1 MRLSYF
7 LLPTVAIAAA
17 IPGLS
22 LNCAPNGTIMSTP
35 KYGTEGA
42 IFTVC
47 AQTSI
52 GGSESAIYDVL
63 LDFPRYHEW
72 NTFVYDVDVPA
83 NVTSAKDVYIGMP
96 MTLYT
101 YGLVPVF
108 NSTSQESI
116 SYLEPNYE
124 TPFVGWLTDVGL
136 GLAGL
141 QAEHISLLRDLGGG
155 MTEYVSWETYY
166 GAGAV
171 VVAALKDKLQTQFEN
186 QGRDLKFRVEGPG
199 A

>member
-1 MRLSYF
+1 MRLSHF
-7 LLPTVAIAAA
+7 QLPATAIAAT

-22 LNCAPNGTIMSTP
+22 LNCPPTGTIMATP
-35 KYGTEGA
+35 KFGTKGA
-42 IFTVC
+42 VFTVC

-52 GGSESAIYDVL
+52 RGSESTLYDVL

-83 NVTSAKDVYIGMP
+83 NVTSAKDVYLDMP
-96 MTLYT
+96 MTLHT
-101 YGLVPVF
+101 YGLIPVL

-116 SYLEPNYE
+116 SYLEQHYQ
-124 TPFVGWLTDVGL
+124 TPFVGWLTDAGI

-166 GAGAV
+166 GAGAL
-171 VVAALKDKLQTQFEN
+171 VVASLKDRLQTQFEN
-186 QGRDLKFRVEGPG
+186 QGRDLKIRVEWL
-199 A
+199 